1 MRHKSV
7 DREVLTPGS
16 TWAPSLA
23 RAEVPRTAVGAFQV
37 FSYKEEIL
45 ILKKGTVTG
54 WEITGQQISSRR
66 WEKKKNSSD
75 QLPHYLSATFP

>member
-1 MRHKSV
+1 
-7 DREVLTPGS
+7 
-16 TWAPSLA
+16 
-23 RAEVPRTAVGAFQV
+23 V

-45 ILKKGTVTG
+45 ILKTGMGTG

-75 QLPHYLSATFP
+75 QLPRYQTVSHLSIIMYLTLPYLFLKD